1 MHRLGETNKR
11 GCGMPV
17 ITIRGQLGSGAPE
30 IGRLIAYVLRIDYV
44 DQETTARVAELLDR
58 GEHDVMAKE
67 MPPSGIMG
75 RISEAWE
82 HVPPLSASPSS
93 TDMHLS
99 PCLPNWEKPIGD
111 TSYLAGLHSV
121 VRQLSRGKSV
131 VIRGRGSQFILRD
144 IPDAFHVLVVAPLD
158 IRVKRVMESLKVN
171 EKSAKREIAAFDGRR
186 REFIKRYFRTELE
199 DPINYDL
206 VINTAHLDFET
217 AAAIV
222 INALPLEDR
231 STCEPV
237 GGG

>member
-1 MHRLGETNKR
+1 MQKHDETSRK

-30 IGRLIAYVLRIDYV
+30 IGKLIADRLHIDYV
-44 DQETTARVAELLDR
+44 DQEIIARVAELLGR
-58 GEHDVMAKE
+58 GEQDVMAKE
-67 MPPSGIMG
+67 MPPSSIMG
-75 RISEAWE
+75 RIAEAWE
-82 HVPPLSASPSS
+82 HIPPLSDSPSS
-93 TDMHLS
+93 ADMHLS
-99 PCLPNWEKPIGD
+99 ACVPNWEKPIGH

-121 VRQLSRGKSV
+121 IRRLPRGKSV

-144 IPDAFHVLVVAPLD
+144 IPGAFHVLVVAPLD

-171 EKSAKREIAAFDGRR
+171 EKNAKKEIAAFDGRR

-199 DPINYDL
+199 DPVNYDL

-222 INALPLEDR
+222 INALPLDDR
-231 STCEPV
+231 PRCEPV
-237 GGG
+237 GSG